1 MTARH
6 VSRLVQ
12 AHTAQDR
19 QGGRTQTAEKQ
30 ARPVSMGCMADGVV
44 QRSNSKQ
51 QASSSSSSPSRR
63 LDSRF
68 IEAAWGE
75 EEEEGDAM
83 QQSRRARQPAVVGGH
98 QITSGRLQA
107 ASSQKQ
113 ARVRAE
119 QRTKKE
125 KETKETSPSQRPFW
139 ECSTSDAAQ
148 RVGISLFLHGVQSE
162 GQNEYQINPPRP
174 SPRSKTAGRWRGSGC
189 TLGWR
194 VQGFD
199 VTQPSQRRRFA
210 PEHAELLQRRRT
222 RCVAALPA
230 AAAAGLLVA
239 GPLLPVT
246 RARGTAAAARWLTR
260 TRPFAHPSLAKKA

>member
-1 MTARH
+1 
-6 VSRLVQ
+6 
-12 AHTAQDR
+12 
-19 QGGRTQTAEKQ
+19 
-30 ARPVSMGCMADGVV
+30 MGCMADGVV
-44 QRSNSKQ
+44 QRSSSKQ

-139 ECSTSDAAQ
+139 GVLHERCSPASRDIL
-148 RVGISLFLHGVQSE
+148 ISPRRPIRSPERISNQ
-162 GQNEYQINPPRP
+162 PPRP